1 MKITRKRGCFP
12 GTSMENVKTG
22 GKLCCLLRPLF
33 RVKFYGAEE
42 ARLPP
47 LFVSFHRHLKKS
59 AGITIP
65 IAKTTA

>member
-42 ARLPP
+42 VRLPP
-47 LFVSFHRHLKKS
+47 PLFHFTVS
-59 AGITIP
+59 
-65 IAKTTA
+65 